1 MSIVKR
7 KFTEGIN
14 SILNTGN
21 RVARMNLQPLLKG
34 FSFLSLNQA
43 VGIGTALILAL
54 AYAHLLPKEIYG
66 TYKYILAL
74 LGMLTVFSL
83 PGMDSAAQKWIAAGK
98 EGVFWPTFR
107 KRVEWSGVSVLLGLG
122 IGFYYLVHGNQVLA
136 YSFLIVAPLLLVLEP
151 FSHFNALLIGR
162 QQYKRFSYY
171 SAALQ
176 LATAFVILLTILLTQ
191 NIVIIIAS
199 YFLSFVLARGVVLWL
214 VVIRDPPTGEHE
226 DEVIRY
232 GTHFSIINIIGVGA
246 GQLDAILLFHFLG
259 PVALAIYSFGQ
270 AASGQAR
277 KVFKVV
283 TSVMAF
289 PKFAAL
295 DVQRLKTELPHKI
308 LIAHLITIPLALV
321 LVIIIPPFYHL
332 LFPTYVESIP
342 YAQVMAGLLAFSPI
356 RMISTA
362 INAKGS
368 IRDIYTMNLTA
379 SLLQIAFLAILVPLY
394 GIWGAVFASPIQSF
408 LSNIVFIRI
417 FRSL

>member
-1 MSIVKR
+1 VNLLSRIFNPIIAFGER
-7 KFTEGIN
+7 A
-14 SILNTGN
+14 
-21 RVARMNLQPLLKG
+21 ARMNLRPFLKG

-43 VGIGTALILAL
+43 VGISTALILAL
-54 AYAHLLPKEIYG
+54 AYAHLLPKEVYG

-74 LGMLTVFSL
+74 FGMLTVFSL

-122 IGFYYLVHGNQVLA
+122 IGLYYLVHGNQVLA

-176 LATAFVILLTILLTQ
+176 LATASTILLTILLTQ
-191 NIVIIIAS
+191 NVVIIIAS

-232 GTHFSIINIIGVGA
+232 GTHFSIINMLAFGA
-246 GQLDAILLFHFLG
+246 GQLDTILLFHYLG
-259 PVALAIYSFGQ
+259 PVVLAIYSFGQ
-270 AASGQAR
+270 AASNQAR
-277 KVFKVV
+277 KVFKIV

-368 IRDIYTMNLTA
+368 IRDIYTMNLLS
-379 SLLQIAFLAILVPLY
+379 SLLQIAFLMVMVPVY
-394 GIWGAVFASPIQSF
+394 GIWGAVLATPIQTIIT
-408 LSNIVFIRI
+408 NIYVVRI
-417 FRSL
+417 FKRM